1 MSISDF
7 LYLYLCM
14 FFLCHKIK
22 YLFITIFSLLFCFSV
37 INPVLAIS
45 RASDLLSSS
54 LKNEASRHTINFR
67 IHETIPPNG
76 QIAVI
81 FEDNSFIIPD
91 VFNYGDVSL
100 ATANSADGPFVAR
113 SLSAS
118 STATTDGVSISTSS
132 PSSIIITL
140 NSTDGISANSFVR
153 LILGTSS
160 GDVSTSSG
168 DFIINPATTT
178 AYRIHIKT
186 FSSAGKLLEKTQ
198 VMVAIVE
205 PVAGEANVLKMRSYG
220 APSGILAAGT
230 VSTIMSLVTNYVAT
244 CRYSTEPNTDYYDM
258 PYTFS
263 YTGYH
268 YHSVILTGLTAGT
281 YYYYIRCLDDE
292 GVADTDD
299 YIITFT
305 ISEEGLEAGGAGAG
319 TGGAGVGG
327 GGGGGLGTGLGVG
340 TGEYL
345 PNPPLPE
352 NPDVMLEGWAYP
364 YSQVILLLD
373 GQEKQNVVADSEGA
387 FSFGLSELNQG
398 VYTFGIRAK
407 DSDGLE
413 SITNNSTFYIQEG
426 TKTVVSDIFLSP
438 TISLSQDT
446 VDPGVVISASGQTRP
461 GSTIEI
467 WLYPD
472 KSNLS
477 DDEIIKA
484 EKEVDSSGKWQV
496 FINTTN
502 LSSGTYKIK
511 ARASYEEIGYSEF
524 SQELSIGIGEAPA
537 KEEGECPGADLNHDG
552 RVNITDFSILLYYW
566 NSNNA
571 CADQNHDGSVNLIDF
586 SIMMYYWTG

>member
-1 MSISDF
+1 MV
-7 LYLYLCM
+7 
-14 FFLCHKIK
+14 FFSHKTK
-22 YLFITIFSLLFCFSV
+22 YLFILFFNIFFWLANVNYS
-37 INPVLAIS
+37 LAIS

-54 LKNEASRHTINFR
+54 LKGEVSRHTISFR
-67 IHETIPPNG
+67 IHDNIPPSG
-76 QIAVI
+76 KIAVI
-81 FEDNSFIIPD
+81 FPDNTFIIPD
-91 VFNYGDVSL
+91 TFDYNDVSL
-100 ATANSADGPFVAR
+100 AVADSANGPFADR
-113 SLSAS
+113 TLGAS
-118 STATTDGVSISTSS
+118 STSLVDGVGVSTSS
-132 PSSIIITL
+132 PTKVSITL
-140 NSTDGISANSFVR
+140 NSTSGISANSFIR
-153 LILGTSS
+153 LILGT
-160 GDVSTSSG
+160 DTEVSTSSG
-168 DFIINPATTT
+168 GFIINPATST
-178 AYRIHIKT
+178 AYRIHLKT
-186 FSSAGKLLEKTQ
+186 FDDNNKLLEKTQ
-198 VMVAIVE
+198 VMVAVVE
-205 PVAGEANVLKMRSYG
+205 PVTGEANVLKMRSYG
-220 APSGILAAGT
+220 APSGVLAAGT

-244 CRYSTEPNTDYYDM
+244 CRYSTEPNTDYYNM

-352 NPDVMLEGWAYP
+352 NPDVILEGWAYP
-364 YSQVILLLD
+364 YSKVILLLD
-373 GQEKQNVVADSEGA
+373 GQEKQNVVADVNGA
-387 FSFGLSELNQG
+387 FSFGLSELTQG

-438 TISLSQDT
+438 TISLSQEM
-446 VDPGVVISASGQTRP
+446 VEPGAIISASGQTRP
-461 GSTIEI
+461 GSIIEI

-502 LSSGTYKIK
+502 LNSGTYKIK
-511 ARASYEEIGYSEF
+511 TRASYENIGYSEF
-524 SQELSIGIGEAPA
+524 SKELSIGIGEAPA

>member
-1 MSISDF
+1 
-7 LYLYLCM
+7 M
-14 FFLCHKIK
+14 FFFSRKIK
-22 YLFITIFSLLFCFSV
+22 YLFILFFSAFFWLV
-37 INPVLAIS
+37 NINSSLAIS

-54 LKNEASRHTINFR
+54 LKGEVSRHTINFR
-67 IHETIPPNG
+67 IHNNIPPSG
-76 QIAVI
+76 KIAVI
-81 FEDNSFIIPD
+81 FPDKAFIIPD
-91 VFNYGDVSL
+91 AFNYGDVSL
-100 ATANSADGPFVAR
+100 AVASSTGGPFVSR
-113 SLSAS
+113 TLGAS
-118 STATTDGVSISTSS
+118 STSLIDGVNISTSS
-132 PSSIIITL
+132 PTEVLITL
-140 NSTDGISANSFVR
+140 NSTSGISANSFIR
-153 LILGTSS
+153 LILGT
-160 GDVSTSSG
+160 DTTVSTSTG
-168 DFIINPATTT
+168 GFIFNPATST
-178 AYRIHIKT
+178 AYKIYLKT
-186 FSSAGKLLEKTQ
+186 FDASNKLLEKTQ

-205 PVAGEANVLKMRSYG
+205 PVTGEAIVLKMRSYG

-244 CRYSTEPNTDYYDM
+244 CRYSTEPDTDYYDM

-305 ISEEGLEAGGAGAG
+305 ISEEGLEIGGAGAG

-352 NPDVMLEGWAYP
+352 NPDVILEGWAYP

-373 GQEKQNVVADSEGA
+373 GQEKQNVITDSNGA
-387 FSFGLSELNQG
+387 FSFGLDELTQG

-413 SITNNSTFYIQEG
+413 SIVNNSTFYIQEG

-446 VDPGVVISASGQTRP
+446 VEPGAVIGASGQTRP

-477 DDEIIKA
+477 NNEIIKA

-524 SQELSIGIGEAPA
+524 SQELSIGIGETPT
-537 KEEGECPGADLNHDG
+537 KEEGKCPGADLNHDG
-552 RVNITDFSILLYYW
+552 KVNITDFSILLYYW